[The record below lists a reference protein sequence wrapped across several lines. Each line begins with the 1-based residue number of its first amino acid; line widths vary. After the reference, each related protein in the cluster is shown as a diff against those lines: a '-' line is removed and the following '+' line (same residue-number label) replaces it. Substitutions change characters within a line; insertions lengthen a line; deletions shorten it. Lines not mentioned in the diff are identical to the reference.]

1 MKRSMIALSLVAVLA
16 VSACSSHGGS
26 WTPMSE
32 GRTAG
37 KGTVENSKGG
47 KAERVF
53 SNSLRK

>member
-16 VSACSSHGGS
+16 VSACSHGGS
-26 WTPMSE
+26 WTPMAE

-37 KGTVENSKGG
+37 KGTVENSKSG
-47 KAERVF
+47 KAEKVF